1 MNHLLDKEKI
11 EKSVRN
17 YYKTLLNRDADPKGL
32 NHYTTQVIE
41 NSLTLDEVYDEIKN
55 SSEAS
60 ILKKTK
66 LMEKEIIFQSNH
78 SKEEIKKHLE
88 QNNTWYHTMNI
99 NGIQTKNTRTSSQY
113 QMWISQVIP
122 DDLTGKNILDVGCAD
137 GFYSFLCEQRNAN
150 RILATDN
157 EEFKFSTFTKH
168 ANRIPA
174 ADHKEFERY
183 KIIHTNNTELC
194 KKLLDSKIE
203 YKKLDVYN
211 VDLLEE
217 TFDFVLFFGLY
228 YHLTDMISALKKIY
242 SVVNESVFLAGHIL
256 DSEDPIMYYYDLSDP
271 NSFCQIVASPQCLI
285 NIAKNICGFKSAKL
299 VDTIDMPYEKAY
311 AHFLS
316 GSKNDK
322 IGLFEFSK

>member
-17 YYKTLLNRDADPKGL
+17 YYKTLLNRDADLKGL

-66 LMEKEIIFQSNH
+66 LMENEIIFQSKH

-150 RILATDN
+150 RILAIDYEGFDIQKKMSESEKEIN
-157 EEFKFSTFTKH
+157 INNFELHKKF
-168 ANRIPA
+168 
-174 ADHKEFERY
+174 
-183 KIIHTNNTELC
+183 
-194 KKLLDSKIE
+194 LDSKVE
-203 YKKLDVYN
+203 YRNLDVYDI
-211 VDLLEE
+211 DLINE
-217 TFDFVLFFGLY
+217 TFDFVLFFGVY
-228 YHLTDMISALKKIY
+228 YHLENLISALKKIY
-242 SVVNESVFLAGHIL
+242 SVVNGSIFLAGHIL
-256 DSEDPIMYYYDLSDP
+256 ESENPIMYYYDTSQTRDNP
-271 NSFCQIVASPQCLI
+271 NWFSPIVASPQCLI
-285 NIAKNICGFKSAKL
+285 NIAKGICGFKNAEL
-299 VDTIDMPYEKAY
+299 VDTMYTPYEKTY
-311 AHFLS
+311 PHIFS
-316 GSKNDK
+316 GSDSGK
-322 IGLFEFSK
+322 IGLFKFSK

>member
-17 YYKTLLNRDADPKGL
+17 YYKTLLNRDADLKGL

-66 LMEKEIIFQSNH
+66 LMENEIIFQSKH

-122 DDLTGKNILDVGCAD
+122 DDLTGKNILDVGCTD

-150 RILATDN
+150 RMLAIDY
-157 EEFKFSTFTKH
+157 EGFDKH
-168 ANRIPA
+168 KKMPESAKKINPNN
-174 ADHKEFERY
+174 FELY
-183 KIIHTNNTELC
+183 
-194 KKLLDSKIE
+194 KKLLDSKVE
-203 YKKLDVYN
+203 YRKLDVYN
-211 VDLLEE
+211 IDLIKE
-217 TFDFVLFFGLY
+217 TFDFVLFFGVY
-228 YHLTDMISALKKIY
+228 YHLENLISALKKIY
-242 SVVNESVFLAGHIL
+242 SVVSDSVFLAGHIL
-256 DSEDPIMYYYDLSDP
+256 ESENPIMYYYDTSDITKHG
-271 NSFCQIVASPQCLI
+271 SVDDFATIVASPQCLI
-285 NIAKNICGFKSAKL
+285 NIAKSICGFKNAEL
-299 VDTIDMPYEKAY
+299 VDTMLIPCEKTY
-311 AHFLS
+311 PHIFS

-322 IGLFEFSK
+322 IGLFKFSK

>member
-17 YYKTLLNRDADPKGL
+17 YYKTLLNRDADLKGL

-66 LMEKEIIFQSNH
+66 LMENEIIFQSKH

-150 RILATDN
+150 RILAIDYEGFDIQKKMSESEKEIN
-157 EEFKFSTFTKH
+157 INNFELHKKF
-168 ANRIPA
+168 
-174 ADHKEFERY
+174 
-183 KIIHTNNTELC
+183 
-194 KKLLDSKIE
+194 LDSKAE
-203 YKKLDVYN
+203 YRNLDVYDI
-211 VDLLEE
+211 DLINE
-217 TFDFVLFFGLY
+217 TFDFVLFFGVY
-228 YHLTDMISALKKIY
+228 YHLENLIYALKKIY
-242 SVVNESVFLAGHIL
+242 SVVNGSIFLAGHIL
-256 DSEDPIMYYYDLSDP
+256 ESENPIMYYYDTSQTRDNP
-271 NSFCQIVASPQCLI
+271 NWFSPIVASPQCLI
-285 NIAKNICGFKSAKL
+285 NIAKGICGFKNAEL
-299 VDTIDMPYEKAY
+299 VDTMYTPYEKTY
-311 AHFLS
+311 PHIFS
-316 GSKNDK
+316 GSESGK
-322 IGLFEFSK
+322 IGLFKFSK

>member
-17 YYKTLLNRDADPKGL
+17 YYKTLLNRDADLKGL

-66 LMEKEIIFQSNH
+66 LMENEIIFQSKH

-150 RILATDN
+150 RILAIDYEGFDIQKKMSESEKEIN
-157 EEFKFSTFTKH
+157 INNFELHKKF
-168 ANRIPA
+168 
-174 ADHKEFERY
+174 
-183 KIIHTNNTELC
+183 
-194 KKLLDSKIE
+194 LDSKVE
-203 YKKLDVYN
+203 YRNLDVYDI
-211 VDLLEE
+211 DLINE
-217 TFDFVLFFGLY
+217 TFDFVLFFGVY
-228 YHLTDMISALKKIY
+228 YHLENLIYALKKIY
-242 SVVNESVFLAGHIL
+242 SVVNGSIFLAGHIL
-256 DSEDPIMYYYDLSDP
+256 ESENPIMYYYDTSQTRDNP
-271 NSFCQIVASPQCLI
+271 NWFSPIVASPQCLI
-285 NIAKNICGFKSAKL
+285 NIAKGICGFKNAEL
-299 VDTIDMPYEKAY
+299 VDTMYTPYEKTY
-311 AHFLS
+311 PHIFS
-316 GSKNDK
+316 GSDSGK
-322 IGLFEFSK
+322 IGLFKFSK

>member
-17 YYKTLLNRDADPKGL
+17 YYKTLLNRDADLKGL

-66 LMEKEIIFQSNH
+66 LMENEIIFQSKH

-113 QMWISQVIP
+113 QMWVSQVIP

-137 GFYSFLCEQRNAN
+137 GFYSFLCEQRNAI
-150 RILATDN
+150 RILAIDYEGFDIQKKMSESEKEIN
-157 EEFKFSTFTKH
+157 INNFELHKKF
-168 ANRIPA
+168 
-174 ADHKEFERY
+174 
-183 KIIHTNNTELC
+183 
-194 KKLLDSKIE
+194 LDSKVE
-203 YKKLDVYN
+203 YRNLDVYDI
-211 VDLLEE
+211 DLINE
-217 TFDFVLFFGLY
+217 TFDFVLFFGVY
-228 YHLTDMISALKKIY
+228 YHLENLISALKKIY
-242 SVVNESVFLAGHIL
+242 SVVNDSIFLAGHIL
-256 DSEDPIMYYYDLSDP
+256 ESENPIMYYYDTSQTRDNP
-271 NSFCQIVASPQCLI
+271 NWFSPIVASPQCLI
-285 NIAKNICGFKSAKL
+285 NIAKGICGFKNAEL
-299 VDTIDMPYEKAY
+299 VDTMYTPYEKTY
-311 AHFLS
+311 PHIFS
-316 GSKNDK
+316 GSESGK
-322 IGLFEFSK
+322 IGLFKLSK

>member
-17 YYKTLLNRDADPKGL
+17 YYKTLLNRDADLKGL

-66 LMEKEIIFQSNH
+66 LMENEIIFQSKH

-150 RILATDN
+150 RILAIDYEGFDIQKKMSESEKEIN
-157 EEFKFSTFTKH
+157 INNFELHKKF
-168 ANRIPA
+168 
-174 ADHKEFERY
+174 
-183 KIIHTNNTELC
+183 
-194 KKLLDSKIE
+194 LDSKVE
-203 YKKLDVYN
+203 YRNLDVYDI
-211 VDLLEE
+211 DLINE
-217 TFDFVLFFGLY
+217 TFDFVLFFGVY
-228 YHLTDMISALKKIY
+228 YHLENLISALKKIY
-242 SVVNESVFLAGHIL
+242 SVVNGSIFLAGHIL
-256 DSEDPIMYYYDLSDP
+256 ESENPIMYYYDTSQTRDNP
-271 NSFCQIVASPQCLI
+271 NWFSPIVASPQCLI
-285 NIAKNICGFKSAKL
+285 NIAKGICGFKNAEL
-299 VDTIDMPYEKAY
+299 VDTMYTPYEKTY
-311 AHFLS
+311 PHIFS
-316 GSKNDK
+316 GSESGK
-322 IGLFEFSK
+322 IGLFKFSK

>member
-17 YYKTLLNRDADPKGL
+17 YYKTLLNRDADLKGL

-78 SKEEIKKHLE
+78 SKEEIKKYLE

-150 RILATDN
+150 RILAIDYEGFDIQKKMSESEKEIN
-157 EEFKFSTFTKH
+157 INNFELHKKF
-168 ANRIPA
+168 
-174 ADHKEFERY
+174 
-183 KIIHTNNTELC
+183 
-194 KKLLDSKIE
+194 LDSKVE
-203 YKKLDVYN
+203 YRNLDVYDI
-211 VDLLEE
+211 DLINE
-217 TFDFVLFFGLY
+217 TFDFVLFFGVY
-228 YHLTDMISALKKIY
+228 YHLENLISALKKIY
-242 SVVNESVFLAGHIL
+242 SVVNDSILLAGHIL
-256 DSEDPIMYYYDLSDP
+256 ESENPIMYYYDTSQTRDNP
-271 NSFCQIVASPQCLI
+271 NWFSPIVASPQCLI
-285 NIAKNICGFKSAKL
+285 NIAKGICGFKNAEL
-299 VDTIDMPYEKAY
+299 VDTMCTPYEKTY
-311 AHFLS
+311 PHIFS
-316 GSKNDK
+316 GSESGK
-322 IGLFEFSK
+322 IGLFKFSK

>member
-1 MNHLLDKEKI
+1 MNEILD
-11 EKSVRN
+11 
-17 YYKTLLNRDADPKGL
+17 
-32 NHYTTQVIE
+32 
-41 NSLTLDEVYDEIKN
+41 
-55 SSEAS
+55 
-60 ILKKTK
+60 
-66 LMEKEIIFQSNH
+66 KEIIFKSNY

-88 QNNTWYHTMNI
+88 QNDTWYHAMNI

-113 QMWISQVIP
+113 QMWASQIIP
-122 DDLTGKNILDVGCAD
+122 DDLTGKSILDLGCSD

-174 ADHKEFERY
+174 ADHEEFERY
-183 KIIHTNNTELC
+183 KIVHTNNTELC

-311 AHFLS
+311 AHFSS

>member
-17 YYKTLLNRDADPKGL
+17 YYKTLLNRDADLKGL

-150 RILATDN
+150 RILAIDYEGFDIQKKMSESEKEIN
-157 EEFKFSTFTKH
+157 INNFELHKKF
-168 ANRIPA
+168 
-174 ADHKEFERY
+174 
-183 KIIHTNNTELC
+183 
-194 KKLLDSKIE
+194 LDSKVE
-203 YKKLDVYN
+203 YRNLDVYDI
-211 VDLLEE
+211 DLINE
-217 TFDFVLFFGLY
+217 TFDFVLFFGVY
-228 YHLTDMISALKKIY
+228 YHLENLISALKKIY
-242 SVVNESVFLAGHIL
+242 SVVNDSIFLAGHIL
-256 DSEDPIMYYYDLSDP
+256 ESENPIMYYYDTSQTRDNP
-271 NSFCQIVASPQCLI
+271 NWFSPIVASPQCLI
-285 NIAKNICGFKSAKL
+285 NIAKGICGFKNARL
-299 VDTIDMPYEKAY
+299 VDTMSIPYDREY
-311 AHFLS
+311 PHFSS

>member
-17 YYKTLLNRDADPKGL
+17 YYKTLLNRDADLKGL

-150 RILATDN
+150 RILAIDY
-157 EEFKFSTFTKH
+157 EGFDIQKKMSESE
-168 ANRIPA
+168 
-174 ADHKEFERY
+174 KE
-183 KIIHTNNTELC
+183 INTNNFELH
-194 KKLLDSKIE
+194 KKFLDSKVE
-203 YKKLDVYN
+203 YRNLDVYDI
-211 VDLLEE
+211 DLINE
-217 TFDFVLFFGLY
+217 TFDFVLFFGVY
-228 YHLTDMISALKKIY
+228 YHLENLISALKKIY
-242 SVVNESVFLAGHIL
+242 SVVNDSIFLAGHIL
-256 DSEDPIMYYYDLSDP
+256 ESENPIMYYYDTSQTRDNP
-271 NSFCQIVASPQCLI
+271 NWFSPIVASPQCLI
-285 NIAKNICGFKSAKL
+285 NIAKGICGFKNAEL
-299 VDTIDMPYEKAY
+299 VDTMYTPYEKTY
-311 AHFLS
+311 PHIFS
-316 GSKNDK
+316 GSESGK
-322 IGLFEFSK
+322 IGLFKFSK

>member
-17 YYKTLLNRDADPKGL
+17 YYKTLLNRDADLKGL

-150 RILATDN
+150 RILAIDYEGFDIQKKMSESEKEIN
-157 EEFKFSTFTKH
+157 INNFELHKKF
-168 ANRIPA
+168 
-174 ADHKEFERY
+174 
-183 KIIHTNNTELC
+183 
-194 KKLLDSKIE
+194 LDSKVE
-203 YKKLDVYN
+203 YRNLDVYDI
-211 VDLLEE
+211 DLINE
-217 TFDFVLFFGLY
+217 TFDFVLFFGVY
-228 YHLTDMISALKKIY
+228 YHLENLISALKKIY
-242 SVVNESVFLAGHIL
+242 SVVNDSIFLAGHIL
-256 DSEDPIMYYYDLSDP
+256 ESENPIMYYYDTSQTRDNP
-271 NSFCQIVASPQCLI
+271 NWFSPIVASPQCLI
-285 NIAKNICGFKSAKL
+285 NIAKGICGFKNAEL
-299 VDTIDMPYEKAY
+299 VDTMYTPYEKTY
-311 AHFLS
+311 PHIFS
-316 GSKNDK
+316 GSESGK
-322 IGLFEFSK
+322 IGLFKFSK